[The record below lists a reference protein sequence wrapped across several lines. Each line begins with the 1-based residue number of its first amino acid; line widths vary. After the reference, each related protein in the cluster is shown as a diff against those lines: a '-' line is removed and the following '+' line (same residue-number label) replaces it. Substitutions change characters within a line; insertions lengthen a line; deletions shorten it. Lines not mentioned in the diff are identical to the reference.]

1 MSEKKVW
8 KGDFSP
14 FKLCFSVNNYF
25 IKRIQKSMG
34 KVYNWF
40 QERLEI
46 QSIADD
52 ISSKY
57 VPPHVNI
64 FYCFGGITFTLFLVQ
79 VATGFAMTFYYRPSV
94 ADAFASVEYMM
105 TQVNFGWLIRSI
117 HRWSASMMVL
127 MMILHVFRVYLT
139 GGFKK
144 PRELTW
150 VTGVILASVTVS
162 FGVTGYS
169 LPWDQI
175 GYWACKIVTGVPDA
189 IPVVGASLVE
199 LLRGGT
205 SVGQG
210 TLTRFYSLHT
220 FVLPL
225 ITAVLM
231 LAHFLMIRK
240 QGISGPL

>member
-1 MSEKKVW
+1 MK
-8 KGDFSP
+8 FSYTVLRGEFP
-14 FKLCFSVNNYF
+14 WVTYLN
-25 IKRIQKSMG
+25 
-34 KVYNWF
+34 KVYDWF
-40 QERLEI
+40 EERLEI
-46 QSIADD
+46 QAIADD
-52 ISSKY
+52 ITSKY

-64 FYCFGGITFTLFLVQ
+64 FYCLGGITLTCFLVQ
-79 VATGFAMTFYYRPSV
+79 VATGFAMTFYYRPTV
-94 ADAFASVEYMM
+94 TEAFASVQYIM
-105 TQVNFGWLIRSI
+105 TEANFGWLIRSV

-150 VTGVILASVTVS
+150 VTGVVLAVLTAS

-169 LPWDQI
+169 LPRDQI
-175 GYWACKIVTGVPDA
+175 GYWAVKIVTGVPEA
-189 IPVVGASLVE
+189 IPVIGAPLVE
-199 LLRGGT
+199 LLRGSA
-205 SVGQG
+205 SVGQS

-225 ITAVLM
+225 LTAVFMLM
-231 LAHFLMIRK
+231 HFPMIRK